1 MPDIQ
6 NRFNIDMLVL
16 EGAMGTM
23 LQRSG
28 VTPETCGE
36 FLNLIEPDLIA
47 GIHAN
52 YHMVGADC
60 ATSNTFSGSRPKLA
74 EYGLE
79 DQLEAIN
86 RAGVELARQG
96 GAPHV
101 LADIGPTGLVMQP
114 LGPATFDEIFEYFAE
129 QARAL
134 TLGNPDAFILETFTD
149 IAELRCA
156 VRACKSVSDLPV
168 IASATFGERGRMDL
182 SGTTPEQAA
191 IILKA
196 AGADAL
202 GLNCGLGP
210 EQMLPLVSQMTQ
222 ATTLPVFVQPNAGLP
237 TLNPVTQKTEFPGTP
252 DEMARFAVL
261 AREAGVTG
269 IGSCCGSTP
278 AFTGAIATEIS
289 GRDVIPAKQRFNAL
303 VLAGPR
309 GLCEVGNGPLRLI
322 GERINPTG
330 KKELR
335 ESLLAGSMSIVRRFA
350 TEQAASGA
358 DLLDVNVGAAGV
370 KALGTLGEAVMTAS
384 SVADVPLVIDTTDF
398 AALEDA
404 LKRYPG
410 KALINSV
417 NGEARSYETV
427 LPLAKK
433 YGAALIVL
441 ALDEDGIPATVQ
453 GRLDIVKRIA
463 GIAEEF
469 GIERNDLLVDS
480 LVMTAAADRNAPE
493 VTLKTSQRVKEEL
506 GLYTVLGVSN
516 VSHGLPMR
524 GLLNAGFLT
533 AAAGVGLDAAIVNPN
548 DPVVR
553 DARGAINSARERGED
568 FAAQARFEFDALL
581 NEAFKKSIASAT
593 EEEAPA
599 YSEQPEAVDP
609 EVELRKAIAR
619 GDAQGAP
626 AWVDALIADG
636 LKPATIIGEVLTPAI
651 NALGDKFGRGE
662 VFLPQLMVA
671 ADAMKAGVAQA
682 KSYLSEADA
691 AATQKGRVAFA
702 TVKGDIH
709 SIGKD
714 ICISLLES
722 QGFEVRDLGVDVAP
736 EEILEAA
743 RDVDVV
749 CLSALMT
756 TTLPAM
762 EQTKKL
768 LESHLP
774 EVGVEVGGAVV
785 TREWADSIGAL
796 YSDDAPSCVAVL
808 EEFMR
813 AKRERG

>member
-28 VTPETCGE
+28 VAPETCGE
-36 FLNLIEPDLIA
+36 FLNIIEPDLIA

-60 ATSNTFSGSRPKLA
+60 ATSNTFCGSRPKLA

-86 RAGVELARQG
+86 RAGVELAREG

-114 LGPATFDEIFEYFAE
+114 LGPATFDELFDIFAE
-129 QARAL
+129 QAAAL
-134 TLGNPDAFILETFTD
+134 ASGNPDAFILETFTD

-156 VRACKSVSDLPV
+156 VLACKSVSDLPV

-182 SGTTPEQAA
+182 SGTTPAQAA
-191 IILKA
+191 IIMKA
-196 AGADAL
+196 AGADAV

-210 EQMLPLVSQMTQ
+210 EQMLPLVSEMTS

-237 TLNPVTQKTEFPGTP
+237 TLNPVTGKTEYPGTP
-252 DEMARFAVL
+252 DEMARFAVM

-278 AFTGAIATEIS
+278 SFTGAIATEIS
-289 GRDVIPAKQRFNAL
+289 GRDVKPAQQRFSGM

-309 GLCEVGNGPLRLI
+309 GICEVGTGPLRLI

-370 KALGTLGEAVMTAS
+370 KALGTLGEAVVTAS
-384 SVADVPLVIDTTDF
+384 AVADVPLVIDTTDF

-441 ALDEDGIPATVQ
+441 TLDEDGIPATPQ
-453 GRLDIVKRIA
+453 DRLDIVKRIVA
-463 GIAEEF
+463 IAEGL
-469 GIERNDLLVDS
+469 GIERKDLLVDS
-480 LVMTAAADRNAPE
+480 LVMTAAADPQAPD
-493 VTLKTSQRVKEEL
+493 VTLKTAQLVKEEL
-506 GLYTVLGVSN
+506 GLFTVLGVSN

-568 FAAQARFEFDALL
+568 FAQKARYEFDALL
-581 NEAFKKSIASAT
+581 KEAFEKSVAP
-593 EEEAPA
+593 EEESAA
-599 YSEQPEAVDP
+599 EQGEAAQSADP

-619 GDAQGAP
+619 GDAQGVP
-626 AWVDALIADG
+626 VWVDALIRDG
-636 LKPATIIGEVLTPAI
+636 LTPAQIIGEVLTPAI
-651 NALGDKFGRGE
+651 NTLGDKFGRGE

-736 EEILEAA
+736 QDIVEAA

-762 EQTKKL
+762 EETKKL
-768 LESHLP
+768 LNEQVP
-774 EVGVEVGGAVV
+774 GVGVEVGGAVV
-785 TREWADSIGAL
+785 TREWAESIGAL

-808 EEFMR
+808 EEFMAR
-813 AKRERG
+813 KKVQG